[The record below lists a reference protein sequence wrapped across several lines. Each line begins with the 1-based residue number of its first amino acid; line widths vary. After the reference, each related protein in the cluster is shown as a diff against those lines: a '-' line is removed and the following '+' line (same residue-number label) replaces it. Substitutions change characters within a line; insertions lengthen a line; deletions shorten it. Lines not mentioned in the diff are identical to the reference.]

1 MRIFRSSPTCYLQS
15 LDLHPTIDPPEMYR
29 ILSLTRFTTEMGL
42 HALFQRFFKKKKKRN
57 DVVTKK
63 KKTGAFDSR
72 PASLRPPPFLVLYG
86 SLGSEAES
94 LNSQYVSEHSSI
106 QTDIDDHSL
115 IFCK

>member
-1 MRIFRSSPTCYLQS
+1 
-15 LDLHPTIDPPEMYR
+15 
-29 ILSLTRFTTEMGL
+29 MGL
-42 HALFQRFFKKKKKRN
+42 HALFQRFFKKKQRN
-57 DVVTKK
+57 DTVTKK

-72 PASLRPPPFLVLYG
+72 HPSLRPPPFLVLYG

-115 IFCK
+115 IFCKWQRTTAASTDSIVSLDRSLNILVSLAFHQSIPP